1 MIDLLVI
8 PLMMLNVLIAS
19 TGVYLVSTLF
29 TPQPIRSCVALAVCF
44 IMLSYVPSGLGFSS
58 GRALKMAVERFMF
71 SSACLFVL
79 AVIIWFT

>member
-8 PLMMLNVLIAS
+8 PLMMLNIVIAS

-29 TPQPIRSCVALAVCF
+29 TPQPIRSCVALAVCV

-79 AVIIWFT
+79 AVIIWST

>member
-29 TPQPIRSCVALAVCF
+29 ATLPLRVCVALAACF
-44 IMLSYVPSGLGFSS
+44 IMLSYVPSGLGFSWD
-58 GRALKMAVERFMF
+58 RALAMAVERFGF
-71 SSACLFVL
+71 TAICLG
-79 AVIIWFT
+79 VIVAIVRKK